1 MSVHALGVPE
11 KGSKMAIRSF
21 ELVSMDAK
29 RFAKLGER
37 PPQLRVDH
45 NTSVTSISAQSEKD
59 ALIDFTFTV
68 SYVGVGIIKIEGRVV
83 WDGDAKA
90 VAAQWA
96 NKKELPPEVFNPI
109 LGAIFAN
116 CMPAS
121 VVVARDLGLPP
132 PLPPPQIAMKKGAQM
147 PKAKDHKSSME
158 VA

>member
-1 MSVHALGVPE
+1 MPI
-11 KGSKMAIRSF
+11 KSF

-29 RFAKLGER
+29 RFSKLGER

-45 NTSVTSISAQSEKD
+45 NTSVTSISAQSDKD
-59 ALIDFTFTV
+59 ALVDFTFTV
-68 SYVGVGIIKIEGRVV
+68 SYVGVGLIKIEGKVV
-83 WDGDAKA
+83 WDGDAKTIA
-90 VAAQWA
+90 SQWA

-132 PLPPPQIAMKKGAQM
+132 PLPPPQIGMRKDSKM

>member
-1 MSVHALGVPE
+1 MPI
-11 KGSKMAIRSF
+11 KSF

-45 NTSVTSISAQSEKD
+45 NTSVTSISALSEKD

-68 SYVGVGIIKIEGRVV
+68 SYVGVGLIKIEGKVV

-90 VAAQWA
+90 VASQWA

-132 PLPPPQIAMKKGAQM
+132 PLPPPQIAMKKDMKM
-147 PKAKDHKSSME
+147 PKARDQAKDHKSSME

>member
-1 MSVHALGVPE
+1 MPI
-11 KGSKMAIRSF
+11 KSF
-21 ELVSMDAK
+21 ELVSLDAK
-29 RFAKLGER
+29 RFTKLGER

-45 NTSVTSISAQSEKD
+45 NTSVTSISARSDGE
-59 ALIDFTFTV
+59 ALIDFAFTV
-68 SYVGVGIIKIEGRVV
+68 SYVSVGLIKIEGKIV

-90 VAAQWA
+90 IASQWA

-132 PLPPPQIAMKKGAQM
+132 PLPPPQIAMKKDSKM
-147 PKAKDHKSSME
+147 PKAKDYKSSME

>member
-1 MSVHALGVPE
+1 MPI
-11 KGSKMAIRSF
+11 KSF
-21 ELVSMDAK
+21 ELVSLDAK
-29 RFAKLGER
+29 RFTKLGER

-45 NTSVTSISAQSEKD
+45 NTAVTSISAQSERD

-68 SYVGVGIIKIEGRVV
+68 SYVGVGLIRIDGRLV
-83 WDGDAKA
+83 WDGEARA
-90 VAAQWA
+90 IASQWA

-109 LGAIFAN
+109 LGAIFGN

-132 PLPPPQIAMKKGAQM
+132 PLPPPHIAMKQGAK
-147 PKAKDHKSSME
+147 PPRAKDHKSSME